1 MLCPTFATP
10 WSLVCQIPLSM
21 GLSSMHTGVFTI
33 FFSRGIFLTPR
44 SNPRL
49 QLGKPTGKPLYCDH
63 RRLFLTSLPLHMQVL
78 LLLPTSLET
87 PTHPSKPNSGLF
99 LWAASSQDSPASVSH
114 WMLHWYGIQYY
125 CVWLHYSET
134 HFPLSFWRKGRTLY

>member
-1 MLCPTFATP
+1 MDC
-10 WSLVCQIPLSM
+10 SLPGFSVHGISQARVLES
-21 GLSSMHTGVFTI
+21 VAI

-49 QLGKPTGKPLYCDH
+49 QLGKPTGKTLYCDH

-134 HFPLSFWRKGRTLY
+134 HFPLSFWRKGGTLY

>member
-1 MLCPTFATP
+1 MQNSQLRV
-10 WSLVCQIPLSM
+10 S
-21 GLSSMHTGVFTI
+21 
-33 FFSRGIFLTPR
+33 PR
-44 SNPRL
+44 APFWAVSGEQRACHPESYYMAP
-49 QLGKPTGKPLYCDH
+49 QP
-63 RRLFLTSLPLHMQVL
+63 S
-78 LLLPTSLET
+78 LLPHFQLHPFLIPVKNKYFSYCLSHHTLSGLKTRPSAWNALSFPAWQT